1 MINDLSKFSAKRR
14 VDARET
20 NPDFTLDFAH
30 RLFASSKS
38 VIFHTFS
45 PVNWLTGVPSASTL
59 LTIFGGRVK
68 DLETI
73 LLEERFPEGW
83 ESRVRRRF
91 GLTLAQINLSKTLWV
106 EYGVDEKKYIQE
118 KAAAQAK
125 VAATIDAN
133 EEDTSIQKV
142 DAPMH

>member
-1 MINDLSKFSAKRR
+1 
-14 VDARET
+14 
-20 NPDFTLDFAH
+20 
-30 RLFASSKS
+30 
-38 VIFHTFS
+38 
-45 PVNWLTGVPSASTL
+45 LTGVPSASTL

-73 LLEERFPEGW
+73 LLEERLPEGW

-133 EEDTSIQKV
+133 EEDTNIQKV